1 MNKIKID
8 MPVIV
13 EGKYD
18 LIKLDSIIDA
28 DIITTNGF
36 GIFKDKEKD
45 GYIKKLAEKKGVI
58 VLTDSDGAGLVIRN
72 HLKSVLPKEKVFN
85 VYPPQIEGKEKRKTA
100 PSKEG
105 LLGVEG
111 IDAQTLRQLFLPFSS
126 EATDE
131 NTQKVTKL
139 DFYLDGLSG
148 KPQSEEKRKKL
159 QRMIGVPSNISSN
172 ALLDAINHLY
182 SYEEYKELIKQTET
196 DANEQDN

>member
-36 GIFKDKEKD
+36 GIFKDKEKG

-72 HLKSVLPKEKVFN
+72 HLKSVLPKEKIFN

-126 EATDE
+126 ETTDE

-159 QRMIGVPSNISSN
+159 QRMIGVPCNISSN

-196 DANEQDN
+196 DVNEQDN